1 MFNPKAFW
9 YKLISRFAVEPIKE
23 KPMPATKPPV
33 KNIPLASNQYY
44 QGVYPKKYI
53 ILHHTAG
60 GSAASSIAYWASTP
74 DHIATPYVIDRDGT
88 IYECFD
94 AKYWGYHLGVKGNS
108 AIEKA
113 SIGIEICSYGAL
125 TQKGGKWVTY
135 TGKEIPASQSVR
147 LDAPFRGYQVWEAY
161 TPAQIASLKLLLPYL
176 ISRFGIQLQAD
187 RKNFWEYK
195 NPATLP
201 SGVHSHSTV
210 RKDKIDI
217 FPQKELVELVYSL

>member
-23 KPMPATKPPV
+23 KPMPVAKPPV
-33 KNIPLASNQYY
+33 KNIPLAANQYY

-53 ILHHTAG
+53 FCHHTAG
-60 GSAASSIAYWASTP
+60 GSAASAIAWWASTP
-74 DHIATPYVIDRDGT
+74 EHIATPYLIDRDGT

-94 AKYWGYHLGVKGNS
+94 PKYWAYHLGVKGNS

-135 TGKEIPASQSVR
+135 TGREIQAAQSVR

-176 ISRFGIQLQAD
+176 ISRFGIQLQVD

-201 SGVHSHSTV
+201 PGVYSHSTV